1 MIPSILKELAQE
13 ISRLN
18 SYKWWFLEFV
28 RLWVKYQRPRRKL
41 VLFEILKSV
50 NIAILGKVMW
60 QLM

>member
-1 MIPSILKELAQE
+1 MIPSILKELAKE

-18 SYKWWFLEFV
+18 SYKWWVLEFV
-28 RLWVKYQRPRRKL
+28 RLWVIYQRPRRKM
-41 VLFEILKSV
+41 VLFKLLKSV